1 MERGRRKMLT
11 RSPHSW
17 LMKTRWCKAASCL
30 AIRSTPWIVFGG
42 YIDRG
47 WFAVEMNKGWPVSA
61 LVLVE
66 TPDFSWIFRGGGIFI
81 YFDQGQRIVP

>member
-1 MERGRRKMLT
+1 
-11 RSPHSW
+11 
-17 LMKTRWCKAASCL
+17 
-30 AIRSTPWIVFGG
+30 VFGG